1 MELLRKLSEA
11 AGVPGYEEEIRGLV
25 KAELEGLVDELRTDV
40 LGNVVGLKRGSG
52 KSKNKKKVMLAAHMD
67 EIGFLVRHIEKE
79 GFLRI
84 EPLGGFDP
92 RVLLAERVVVHT
104 SSGDLLGTI
113 GAKPVHI
120 LTEEEKKKPVEIKDL
135 FIDLGLPAE
144 EVKRLVR
151 VGDTVTMRQEFVEF
165 GEVVSGK
172 ALDDRVG
179 IYVMI
184 EALRKVR
191 DHQCDIYV
199 VATTQE
205 EVGLRGAKVSGFEV
219 SPDVAIAL
227 DVTLACDV
235 PGVNEAEQITKL
247 GQGVAIKLKDA
258 ASISNPKLVRR
269 LVELAEG
276 NGIKYQLEILPRGGT
291 DAGALQLTKEGVAAA
306 TVSVPTRNV
315 HTVVE
320 MAHKGDI
327 QGAIDLVAAF
337 LEVAHEGDYTL

>member
-1 MELLRKLSEA
+1 MELLKRLSEA
-11 AGVPGYEEEIRGLV
+11 VGVPGHEEGIRALV
-25 KAELEGLVDELRTDV
+25 KEELEGLVDELRTDV
-40 LGNVVGLKRGSG
+40 LGNVIGLKRGKG
-52 KSKNKKKVMLAAHMD
+52 QKRVMLAAHMD
-67 EIGFLVRHIEKE
+67 EIGFLVKHIEKE

-92 RVLLAERVVVHT
+92 RVLLAERVLVHT
-104 SSGDLLGTI
+104 RGGDLPGVV
-113 GAKPVHI
+113 GSKPIHI
-120 LTEEEKKKPVEIKDL
+120 LTEEERKKPVEIKEL

-144 EVKRLVR
+144 EVKKAVR
-151 VGDTVTMRQEFVEF
+151 IGDSVTLRQEFTQF

-179 IYVMI
+179 LYVII
-184 EALRKVR
+184 EALRRVKR
-191 DHQCDIYV
+191 HRCDVYL

-205 EVGLRGAKVSGFEV
+205 EVGLRGAHVSGFGI
-219 SPDVAIAL
+219 SPDIAIAV

-235 PGVNEAEQITKL
+235 PGVSEAEQITRL
-247 GQGVAIKLKDA
+247 GQGTAIKLKDA
-258 ASISNPKLVRR
+258 ASISNPRLVRR
-269 LVELAEG
+269 LVDLAEEK
-276 NGIKYQLEILPRGGT
+276 GIKYQLEILPRGGT

-320 MAHKGDI
+320 VAHKGDI
-327 QGAIDLVAAF
+327 EASIALLAAF

>member
-1 MELLRKLSEA
+1 MELLRRLSEA
-11 AGVPGYEEEIRGLV
+11 VGIPGHEEGIRALV
-25 KAELEGLVDELRTDV
+25 KEEFAGLVDELRTDV
-40 LGNVVGLKRGSG
+40 LGNVIGLKRGKG
-52 KSKNKKKVMLAAHMD
+52 QKKVMLAAHMD
-67 EIGFLVRHIEKE
+67 EIGFLVKHIEKE

-92 RVLLAERVVVHT
+92 RVLLAERVLVHT
-104 SSGDLLGTI
+104 SGGDLPGVV
-113 GAKPVHI
+113 GSKPIHI
-120 LTEEEKKKPVEIKDL
+120 LTEEERKKPVEIKEL

-144 EVKRLVR
+144 EVKKSVR
-151 VGDTVTMRQEFVEF
+151 IGDPVTLRQEFGQF

-179 IYVMI
+179 LYVII
-184 EALRKVR
+184 EALRRVKSHR
-191 DHQCDIYV
+191 CDVYL

-205 EVGLRGAKVSGFEV
+205 EVGLRGAHVSGFGI
-219 SPDVAIAL
+219 SPEVAIAV

-235 PGVNEAEQITKL
+235 PGVNESEQITRL
-247 GQGVAIKLKDA
+247 GQGTAIKLKDN

-269 LVELAEG
+269 LVELAEKK
-276 NGIKYQLEILPRGGT
+276 GIKYQLEILPRGGT

-320 MAHKGDI
+320 VAHKGDI
-327 QGAIDLVAAF
+327 QASIDLLAAF
-337 LEVAHEGDYTL
+337 LEVAHEGDYIL

>member
-1 MELLRKLSEA
+1 MELLKRLSEA
-11 AGVPGYEEEIRGLV
+11 VGVPGHEEGIRALV
-25 KAELEGLVDELRTDV
+25 KEELEGLVDELRTDV
-40 LGNVVGLKRGSG
+40 LGNVIGLKRGKG
-52 KSKNKKKVMLAAHMD
+52 QKRVMLAAHMD
-67 EIGFLVRHIEKE
+67 EIGFLVKHIEKE

-92 RVLLAERVVVHT
+92 RVLLAERVLVHT
-104 SSGDLLGTI
+104 RGGDLPGVV
-113 GAKPVHI
+113 GSKPIHI
-120 LTEEEKKKPVEIKDL
+120 LTEEERKKPVEIKEL

-144 EVKRLVR
+144 EVKKAVR
-151 VGDTVTMRQEFVEF
+151 IGDSVTLQQEFTQF

-179 IYVMI
+179 LYVII
-184 EALRKVR
+184 EALRRVKR
-191 DHQCDIYV
+191 HRCDVYL

-205 EVGLRGAKVSGFEV
+205 EVGLRGAHVSGFGI
-219 SPDVAIAL
+219 SPDIAIAV

-235 PGVNEAEQITKL
+235 PGVSEAEQITRL
-247 GQGVAIKLKDA
+247 GQGTAIKLKDA
-258 ASISNPKLVRR
+258 ASISNPRLVRR
-269 LVELAEG
+269 LVDLAEEK
-276 NGIKYQLEILPRGGT
+276 GIKYQLEILPRGGT

-320 MAHKGDI
+320 VAHKGDI
-327 QGAIDLVAAF
+327 EASIALLAAF